1 MVVQSVGRIVVRGC
15 YKRQHTEPEALRISD
30 RYTPRFAE
38 CRKTIATPNRQRIP
52 RVSLAALRG
61 TDDSQTLPRRKA
73 DSNHQSLFI
82 KLSGEAA
89 IAAFTGADVEGL
101 IGAGQHERSY
111 FPHYLEPRKT
121 SEKALVRS
129 SRKLGSAASR
139 PGTSTTWCRR
149 WACPAFEEPSLQ
161 LVQRN

>member
-1 MVVQSVGRIVVRGC
+1 M
-15 YKRQHTEPEALRISD
+15 
-30 RYTPRFAE
+30 
-38 CRKTIATPNRQRIP
+38 
-52 RVSLAALRG
+52 SLAALRG

-111 FPHYLEPRKT
+111 FPHYLEPRET

-139 PGTSTTWCRR
+139 PG
-149 WACPAFEEPSLQ
+149 AFDD
-161 LVQRN
+161 LVQAMGLSGIRRAKSQIVQRHR